1 MRVDVVD
8 HVQTLAQLV
17 GLVGVFLVA
26 AVGVA
31 PQYGFA
37 ETDSGDESIRLLAAS
52 SLTGPVSHIVGQF
65 EDETGAEVRV
75 SLGGSSRLA
84 HQIAEGA
91 GADVFLSA
99 SREWVEHLVDREAV
113 VPDSRRRFAS
123 NRLVWVSPE
132 GHPSGPENLQ
142 AVAATPPEALA
153 LGNPE
158 VPAGRYARQAL
169 RRADLWSTLSD
180 RVVSAENV
188 KRALQ
193 WVAMGEAD
201 AGIVYASDAAASQQV
216 RRDFV
221 LPDDIQPTIVY
232 QGAVV
237 AEAANPELARKF
249 LEYLTESD
257 AQRILEA
264 SGFSP
269 PVSPSQSAPV
279 LQEARGDAVD
289 EASAVGL
296 SLLIGFGCL
305 VAGLI
310 PAVVLG
316 WLLAR
321 ATFPGKSLV
330 TTLLLA
336 PLALPPVVTGFVL
349 LRLFG
354 RSGLLGP
361 ILTPLGIEIPFTT
374 LGAGIAAFVVS
385 FPLYL
390 LTARSAFQLV
400 DRRYEEVSQTL
411 GYPPTRTFWRVTL
424 PLALPGVA
432 AGALLAFARAL
443 GEFGATAVLAGNVK
457 GETQTIPLA
466 IYTMLESPD
475 GYGTIGLLV
484 GISVVLSLLAVA
496 GFQWFN
502 RLQRHRTPPR

>member
-1 MRVDVVD
+1 MRLGRADRKASVDR
-8 HVQTLAQLV
+8 LV
-17 GLVGVFLVA
+17 GLIGVLFTA
-26 AVGVA
+26 ALTLT
-31 PQYGFA
+31 PQTSDA
-37 ETDSGDESIRLLAAS
+37 ETDSGDESIRILAAS
-52 SLTGPVSHIVGQF
+52 SLTGPISRLVEQF
-65 EDETGAEVRV
+65 EDETGANVQV

-99 SREWVEHLVDREAV
+99 SRKWVDHLVDREAV
-113 VPDSRRRFAS
+113 PADSRRRFAS

-132 GHPSGPENLQ
+132 GHPSGPGNLQ

-193 WVAMGEAD
+193 WVAMGEAE
-201 AGIVYASDAAASQQV
+201 AGIVYASDASASQRV
-216 RRDFV
+216 RHNFV

-232 QGAVV
+232 EAAVV
-237 AEAANPELARKF
+237 ADSTNPDVAREF
-249 LEYLTESD
+249 LEYLDQSD
-257 AQRILEA
+257 AQTILEA
-264 SGFSP
+264 AGFSS
-269 PVSPSQSAPV
+269 PVAPSETTPV
-279 LQEARGDAVD
+279 ADGTPGDAVD
-289 EASAVGL
+289 ETAAVRL

-305 VAGLI
+305 IAGLL

-336 PLALPPVVTGFVL
+336 PLALPPVVTGFML
-349 LRLFG
+349 LRLLG
-354 RSGLLGP
+354 ESGLLGP
-361 ILTPLGIEIPFTT
+361 LLTPLGIEVPFTT

-466 IYTMLESPD
+466 IYTMLESPS
-475 GYGTIGLLV
+475 GYDTIALLV
-484 GISVVLSLLAVA
+484 GISVGLSLVAVA

-502 RLQRHRTPPR
+502 RLQRRRTSSQ